1 MVLSYNRNEIER
13 DLLKSLVIQPNVH
26 SVISQNLSSEDFS
39 NPLYKDLFKAI
50 GEIVTINKDG
60 HQLEDP
66 KPISVIELFS
76 KLNSMGTNF
85 TPNDVLIFNEEP
97 PLDSPIVL
105 ADTLR
110 KMSVEDD
117 FIKSINNVN
126 NLLKNDP
133 NTLSVIGSLKNDLEK
148 YSSRLVVNNEK
159 TWEEELDEFFEECE
173 VINEDED
180 PNLLPTPYK
189 SLNQYINGGF
199 KPGQLITIGARPGV
213 GKTVVATNCAAQA
226 CAEGKKV
233 LLFSLEMSKKEMMK
247 RLAACHGNLQLKYF
261 TAQEKN
267 AEIRARIQ
275 QVKEDMS
282 KWDID
287 IRDDSDISMEFIRA
301 VAQQKEMTGGVDLVI
316 IDYLQLISTKGL
328 YTKSRQEAVAEI
340 SRSCKNLARQLNAP
354 VMILVQVNRETKGED
369 ENKLPSMAD
378 IRESG
383 AIAADSDIVLILH
396 RKPRDDSSDPRALFI
411 LDKNR
416 AGQAGKMFNMRCMLE
431 RNIFQD
437 LINDDNGNEIPSV
450 EQIENGGWA
459 QEQDISSNDDF
470 SLDEYDDDDLF
481 GDM

>member
-1 MVLSYNRNEIER
+1 
-13 DLLKSLVIQPNVH
+13 
-26 SVISQNLSSEDFS
+26 
-39 NPLYKDLFKAI
+39 
-50 GEIVTINKDG
+50 
-60 HQLEDP
+60 
-66 KPISVIELFS
+66 
-76 KLNSMGTNF
+76 
-85 TPNDVLIFNEEP
+85 
-97 PLDSPIVL
+97 
-105 ADTLR
+105 
-110 KMSVEDD
+110 
-117 FIKSINNVN
+117 
-126 NLLKNDP
+126 
-133 NTLSVIGSLKNDLEK
+133 
-148 YSSRLVVNNEK
+148 
-159 TWEEELDEFFEECE
+159 
-173 VINEDED
+173 
-180 PNLLPTPYK
+180 
-189 SLNQYINGGF
+189 
-199 KPGQLITIGARPGV
+199 
-213 GKTVVATNCAAQA
+213 
-226 CAEGKKV
+226 
-233 LLFSLEMSKKEMMK
+233 
-247 RLAACHGNLQLKYF
+247 
-261 TAQEKN
+261 
-267 AEIRARIQ
+267 
-275 QVKEDMS
+275 MS

-459 QEQDISSNDDF
+459 QEQDISSNDEF
-470 SLDEYDDDDLF
+470 TLDEYDDDDLF

>member
-1 MVLSYNRNEIER
+1 MVLAYNREEIEKN
-13 DLLKSLVIQPNVH
+13 LLKSLLIQPNAH

-39 NPLYKDLFKAI
+39 NSLYKNLFKAI
-50 GEIVTINKDG
+50 GELVTINQNGK
-60 HQLEDP
+60 QIENS
-66 KPISVIELFS
+66 KPISAIDLFS
-76 KLNSMGTNF
+76 KLNSMGVNF
-85 TPNDVLIFNEEP
+85 KYEDVLIFNEEP
-97 PLDSPIVL
+97 PLDSPLTL
-105 ADTLR
+105 AEILR
-110 KMSVEDD
+110 KMSVESD
-117 FIKSINNVN
+117 FLKSIKDIPD
-126 NLLKNDP
+126 LLAKEP
-133 NTLSVIGSLKNDLEK
+133 NTLSVIGSLKNNLEK
-148 YSSRLVVNNEK
+148 YSSRLVINNEK
-159 TWEEELDEFFEECE
+159 TWEEELDDFFEECE

-226 CAEGKKV
+226 CSEGKKV

-261 TAQEKN
+261 AAKEKS
-267 AEIRARIQ
+267 AEVRAKIQ

-287 IRDDSDISMEFIRA
+287 IRDDSDITMEFIRA
-301 VAQQKEMTGGVDLVI
+301 VSQQKEMTGGVDLVI

-328 YTKSRQEAVAEI
+328 YTKNRQEAVAEI
-340 SRSCKNLARQLNAP
+340 SRSCKNLARQLNVP

-416 AGQAGKMFNMRCMLE
+416 AGQAGKMFNMRCLLE

-437 LINDDNGNEIPSV
+437 LVNDDNNEIPSV
-450 EQIENGGWA
+450 EQIENDGWA
-459 QEQDISSNDDF
+459 QTQDIASNDNF